1 MTVDSPSAS
10 RSAVLEALQRPIDP
24 RHFKTRR
31 QGSKELTYVPWS
43 TLVRCLQHRAP
54 GYSWELKAVTSVGDW
69 VTVTGRL
76 TIPTTDGPLV
86 TSTFPRSRSSPP
98 VTPLRWSVPLCLPP
112 PVLCNG
118 GPRFGTMGTLIARL
132 IQV

>member
-1 MTVDSPSAS
+1 MTVDSPLAS
-10 RSAVLEALQRPIDP
+10 RSDVLEALQRPIDP

-54 GYSWELKAVTSVGDW
+54 GYSWELKAVAQVGDW

-76 TIPTTDGPLV
+76 SIPTADGPLLYENV
-86 TSTFPRSRSSPP
+86 SSEPLKSASHAPP
-98 VTPLRWSVPLCLPP
+98 VETAASSCLRRCCAMAGLGLQLWELD
-112 PVLCNG
+112 
-118 GPRFGTMGTLIARL
+118 
-132 IQV
+132 